1 MIVLDVTAPVSIPLR
16 FAAGVLAGLA
26 ATLAMDL
33 VMARLPE
40 GTTIPAIPSGVLT
53 ELPPQDAPR
62 RLATVIHYLSGLLTG
77 PLFVWLLFA
86 TEAVLDGP
94 SLVTTAAA
102 GVVLYAL
109 MVGFFAVVVLP
120 RSLVFEG
127 RVETIRRD
135 WAVCALAYVLVLV
148 PLVALVSRAL

>member
-1 MIVLDVTAPVSIPLR
+1 MIVLDVTAPASIPLR
-16 FAAGVLAGLA
+16 FVAGVLAGLA

-40 GTTIPAIPSGVLT
+40 GGTVPLVAAGVLT
-53 ELPPQDAPR
+53 ELPPQDAPE
-62 RLATVIHYLSGLLTG
+62 RLATVIHYLAGLLTG

-102 GVVLYAL
+102 GVVLYGL

-127 RVETIRRD
+127 RVGTIRRD
-135 WAVCALAYVLVLV
+135 WAACALTYALVLV
-148 PLVALVSRAL
+148 PLVAVVSRAL